1 MGRSRKLLRPADL
14 PDNFTRS
21 LYKVAPYR
29 GCAHACRYCDGR
41 AERYYFEGDYDHDI
55 ETREDVPALLEAE
68 LSGIREQ
75 GVIAFG
81 SGTTDPYQP
90 IEEQLE
96 LTGRCA
102 RILAEAKR
110 SAPALVMTKSSLALR
125 DLRSW
130 IRVNERFG
138 FTLFVSLTSLDESL
152 RATMEPGASSFAARL
167 DMLRTF
173 KAAGCAV
180 GVLAMPFLP
189 GLSDSEDSIRTLYA
203 ACADI
208 GVDFVMPGGLTLRP
222 GRQKDCYLSTLE
234 ALHPDL
240 IPMVHSL
247 YTPERSSGM
256 PNHQGSSAL
265 FARIAAVRHDYS
277 LPFLLPQKVFS
288 HFLPRHDMLRVLYR
302 DMAELYSDRGV
313 DIGPLVASA
322 QRYDAWLIELRRYFR
337 RHRLLPNDWLEERL
351 DEAEQ
356 SGELGR
362 ILDNRKLNNFTMA
375 VLREKAQLNYLSL
388 SLE

>member
-1 MGRSRKLLRPADL
+1 M
-14 PDNFTRS
+14 
-21 LYKVAPYR
+21 
-29 GCAHACRYCDGR
+29 
-41 AERYYFEGDYDHDI
+41 
-55 ETREDVPALLEAE
+55 
-68 LSGIREQ
+68 SGIREQ

-222 GRQKDCYLSTLE
+222 GRQKDCYLSTLK

-256 PNHQGSSAL
+256 PNHQGELRLICQNRSGPARLFLALSPSTKSL
-265 FARIAAVRHDYS
+265 FAFFAA
-277 LPFLLPQKVFS
+277 
-288 HFLPRHDMLRVLYR
+288 PRH
-302 DMAELYSDRGV
+302 
-313 DIGPLVASA
+313 ASCA
-322 QRYDAWLIELRRYFR
+322 V
-337 RHRLLPNDWLEERL
+337 
-351 DEAEQ
+351 
-356 SGELGR
+356 SGYG
-362 ILDNRKLNNFTMA
+362 
-375 VLREKAQLNYLSL
+375 
-388 SLE
+388 